1 MTSLNHGL
9 YHLGYRWSLIAPR
22 LRLLAVALLAV
33 IAWLIA
39 YVADAPGP
47 QHSEHQIAVDTFARP
62 TALPDK
68 ASQMALPELSLSA
81 LQHALQALDSPSLTI
96 RDQHY
101 QLSANGGLLELTA
114 LMASLATSSH
124 SPGRYQLVLP
134 GKSQAADSR
143 GRANAQLTLSLQPG
157 QFIAADQ
164 RAFSELTDWLNDAS
178 HHDAGHSSTPSD
190 CQSPLPPQLV
200 VTANWPQRDYVMVVY
215 QGQTRRLQLNQV
227 LENSW
232 QLKRISRDWL
242 EFQWTSQNPGCQQ
255 MHRVAVAI

>member
-9 YHLGYRWSLIAPR
+9 YHLGYRWSLVTPR
-22 LRLLAVALLAV
+22 VRWLAVALLAV
-33 IAWLIA
+33 VAWLIA
-39 YVADAPGP
+39 YVADAPDP
-47 QHSEHQIAVDTFARP
+47 KHAEHQIAVATLARP

-68 ASQMALPELSLSA
+68 APQMALPELSLSA
-81 LQHALQALDSPSLTI
+81 LQDALQALDSPSLTI

-101 QLSANGGLLELTA
+101 QLSANGGLSELTA
-114 LMASLATSSH
+114 FMANLATSSH

-134 GKSQAADSR
+134 DQSQAADNR
-143 GRANAQLTLSLQPG
+143 GRAKAQLTLSLQPG

-164 RAFSELTDWLNDAS
+164 RAFSELTDWLNDADR
-178 HHDAGHSSTPSD
+178 HEAAHSSTPSN
-190 CQSPLPPQLV
+190 CQSPLPPQLI
-200 VTANWPQRDYVMVVY
+200 VTANWPQRDYVVVVY

-232 QLKRISRDWL
+232 QLKRIRRDWL
-242 EFQWTSQNPGCQQ
+242 EFQWTSQNPVCQQ